1 MSPLKILYLHQYFRL
16 PSESGGNRSYWFAKK
31 LIDSGYEVTMI
42 TSRNKQD
49 KFIKREIIEGINVIY
64 IRNYYDNTLSK
75 IKRIRSF
82 LNFTILSSYFA
93 IKEKKVSLCY
103 ATSTPL
109 SIGIPALLLR
119 KFRNVKYVF
128 EVRDLW
134 PEGPIQLGIIKSKL
148 FIHSAKWLEKT
159 IYKYSEH
166 IITLSPGMSDGVLST
181 GTSSKKVTMIPNMA
195 KTEIFFPH
203 EKNNKILKENGIF
216 IDPEI
221 FNIIYFGSFGLANGV
236 LRLLDIAN
244 EIKHSK
250 DISFV
255 LIGDGR
261 DYVDIQNKIEKH
273 SLSNVKLYR
282 SRPMLLISEII
293 NNCSC
298 SIICFEDIPILST
311 NSPNKLFD
319 SLAAGLPII
328 VTNDGWTK
336 ELAINYNCGEYVNL
350 NNKSEFIK
358 LIFRWKDSTDLL
370 TIMGKNSRRIAIDL
384 FDKNLLCNKFIDV
397 LKRFVPN
404 N

>member
-1 MSPLKILYLHQYFRL
+1 MKILYLHQYFRL

-75 IKRIRSF
+75 SKRIMSF
-82 LNFTILSSYFA
+82 LSFTILSSYFA

-119 KFRNVKYVF
+119 KFKNIKYIF

-148 FIHSAKWLEKT
+148 AIHSSKWLEKT
-159 IYKYSEH
+159 IYNNSEH

-181 GTSSKKVTMIPNMA
+181 EASSEKVTMIPNLA
-195 KTEIFFPH
+195 KTEIFYPRV
-203 EKNNKILKENGIF
+203 KNNKILKENGMF

-236 LRLLDIAN
+236 LRLVDIAN
-244 EIKHSK
+244 EIKHNK
-250 DISFV
+250 DICFV
-255 LIGDGR
+255 LIGEGR
-261 DYVDIQNKIEKH
+261 DYIDIQKKIVEH
-273 SLSNVKLYR
+273 SLSNVKLYH
-282 SRPMLLISEII
+282 SKPMLLISEII

-336 ELAINYNCGEYVNL
+336 ELVINYNCGEYVNL
-350 NNKSEFIK
+350 NNKSEFME